1 MRLCSCNPH
10 YSFWFVSLTCSF
22 RVGCRQVTRMSFIYI
37 YVYILTCNL
46 QLQGSPPSL
55 VLSFSTHH
63 LPGLS
68 LSSLSLI
75 SMTPVYHSSFS
86 PFLIDLNEDQQHNQF
101 FCSKSTEEASSSSS
115 LSYPVLINPS
125 QEDAGFYHG
134 EFHQPLIRH
143 QEQVA

>member
-1 MRLCSCNPH
+1 MRLCSSNPQLLLLVCL
-10 YSFWFVSLTCSF
+10 SKLFVQ
-22 RVGCRQVTRMSFIYI
+22 GRMSSSHVNFFYI
-37 YVYILTCNL
+37 YILTCNL